1 MFGLPIY
8 VIAAG
13 ACGVGLVVLLL
24 LMRVSRKR
32 DGGDDSKHLEHVRR
46 LVASGKHKEA
56 ADLQRR
62 KGKRVE
68 AFNLLMRGEH
78 NLEASLLAEELGR
91 TEQAA
96 ALAEKGRDFERAAD
110 LYAQVEQWGPAGR
123 LYQRTGNFL
132 KAAESMEQ
140 DSDVDIHDIARMWE
154 NAYLAIMPQDKD
166 TMTPAG
172 VSLTPEARH
181 CAERAAESFKRAG
194 NNQRAATFFELV
206 DKPELA
212 HEMRARTMG
221 SVMDKMSHTQLPTGE
236 SGGVTS
242 GVSPFKIADG
252 VTDHDNAASSNTLP
266 TASLNLNPSK
276 ELAEMVSNAVQEAMR
291 NQPMVVTQLPI
302 KQVETEHGTANLLA
316 PSQVVYIQDSRHD
329 SQLGAGQEAPSQSPR
344 INESRYQLLEVL
356 GQGGMAIVYKAL
368 DTALEREVAIKFLP
382 EGLTQNELALHFF
395 EREARA
401 AARLNH
407 PNIVTI
413 YDCGLMDDRPFIS
426 MEFVKGEAF
435 DSLLKDPIHQR
446 GLPLRLLLE
455 VAEGLF
461 QALSVA
467 HVHGIVHRDVKPSNL
482 MIAESGLIKLMDFG
496 IATGN
501 DANRETMIVG
511 TPFYMAPEQFE
522 GRGID
527 HRTDIFAAGATL
539 YELATAT
546 LAFNSGAR
554 TQVPDAPVAFRPD
567 LPRELSDL
575 IQQCLYFEV
584 SARPNSARRLLRIV
598 RAMLNPMRAMD
609 MDNDDVSVDFSEE
622 DEVLDLTEQVNA
634 PSSRSTSSNIED
646 EFKLQ
651 LEHLHEDYEPGAD
664 EPARARSPLNDSQRA
679 HGETAP
685 MSAPRRA
692 SRSTP
697 PGDALAQDSAP
708 FAELSAG
715 LDASAD
721 VFDSD
726 EAASRYAQGMK
737 EGARKEDL
745 DVSEQFIQELL
756 DEDAQDDMFDFD
768 IEDLLFGSQ
777 GEQAPVAES
786 ALGHGPAVR
795 SEDEIFHDEAPQQA
809 PSRSPSDSRRGESAV
824 PQVGIRRRAASHP
837 PAMHVPSDFA
847 DEQSFNQD
855 AEVQR
860 LLQDYL
866 ND

>member
-1 MFGLPIY
+1 M
-8 VIAAG
+8 
-13 ACGVGLVVLLL
+13 LLL
-24 LMRVSRKR
+24 LVGMSRKR
-32 DGGDDSKHLEHVRR
+32 DGGDDSKHLEQVRR
-46 LVASGKHKEA
+46 LVAAGKHKEA

-91 TEQAA
+91 IDQAA

-140 DSDVDIHDIARMWE
+140 DSDVDIGDIARMWE
-154 NAYLAIMPQDKD
+154 NAYLAIMPQDLD

-172 VSLTPEARH
+172 VPLTPEARH

-194 NNQRAATFFELV
+194 ENQRAATFFDLV

-212 HEMRARTMG
+212 QEMRARTMG
-221 SVMDKMSHTQLPTGE
+221 SVMNKMTQAPTGVVD
-236 SGGVTS
+236 GAVS

-252 VTDHDNAASSNTLP
+252 VTESDHVASANTLP
-266 TASLNLNPSK
+266 TASIDLKPSK

-316 PSQVVYIQDSRHD
+316 PSQVVYIQDSRHG
-329 SQLGAGQEAPSQSPR
+329 SQSGVGQEAQSQSPH
-344 INESRYQLLEVL
+344 INESRYHLLEVL

-413 YDCGLMDDRPFIS
+413 YDCGLMDGRPFIS

-435 DSLLKDPIHQR
+435 DSLLKDPIHKR
-446 GLPLRLLLE
+446 GLPMRLLLE
-455 VAEGLF
+455 AAEGLF
-461 QALSVA
+461 EALSVA

-482 MIAESGLIKLMDFG
+482 MISDTGLIKLMDFG

-501 DANRETMIVG
+501 DANRETMVVG
-511 TPFYMAPEQFE
+511 TPYYMAPEQFE

-546 LAFNSGAR
+546 LAFNSGVR
-554 TQVPDAPVAFRPD
+554 TQVPEAPVAFRSD
-567 LPRELSDL
+567 LPRELNEL
-575 IQQCLYFEV
+575 IQQCLNFDA
-584 SARPNSARRLLRIV
+584 SARPRSVRRLLRII
-598 RAMLNPMRAMD
+598 RSLLNPMRAMD
-609 MDNDDVSVDFSEE
+609 VDEDDASVDLSE
-622 DEVLDLTEQVNA
+622 DDDVLDLTEQVHA
-634 PSSRSTSSNIED
+634 PSSRATSSNIED
-646 EFKLQ
+646 EFNLD
-651 LEHLHEDYEPGAD
+651 LGPLHETHALVQGSSPLNERRRAYD
-664 EPARARSPLNDSQRA
+664 EPAPASA
-679 HGETAP
+679 H
-685 MSAPRRA
+685 
-692 SRSTP
+692 
-697 PGDALAQDSAP
+697 DSA
-708 FAELSAG
+708 LSADILEQEAAPFEDLSSL
-715 LDASAD
+715 LDAPAD

-726 EAASRYAQGMK
+726 EAALRYAQGVKGDSQK
-737 EGARKEDL
+737 ESP
-745 DVSEQFIQELL
+745 DVSEQFLQELL
-756 DEDAQDDMFDFD
+756 EENAQDDMFDFD
-768 IEDLLFGSQ
+768 IEDLLFGFQ
-777 GEQAPVAES
+777 GAPAVNS
-786 ALGHGPAVR
+786 ALEQSPSIP
-795 SEDEIFHDEAPQQA
+795 SEDEIFHDEGSDQRAA
-809 PSRSPSDSRRGESAV
+809 RAPSDSRRGEPAV
-824 PQVGIRRRAASHP
+824 PPVGIRRRGGKSP
-837 PAMHVPSDFA
+837 SMHVPQGFD
-847 DEQSFNQD
+847 DDQLFNQD
-855 AEVQR
+855 EEIQR

-866 ND
+866 DD